1 MSETNVMAND
11 SSGRPRADAS
21 DKELALW
28 MLERMRDSEGFLGV
42 IRDAR
47 SAGGTDILD
56 TPDYVARH
64 KARLAPLYQGAD
76 EETVEVSATVAT
88 LLEKLG
94 ARDLASC
101 NEELLEKALA
111 AYIAK
116 HPKGGEGLPSD
127 WPSTFDAARAEIE
140 GRTTG
145 AFKPGFTAELA
156 ASARAEMVRQAA
168 NDRSHGT
175 ARNGREG

>member
-1 MSETNVMAND
+1 MPND
-11 SSGRPRADAS
+11 LPKAGAA

-28 MLERMRDSEGFLGV
+28 MLERMRDSEEFLGV
-42 IRDAR
+42 IRAAR

-56 TPDYVARH
+56 TPDYIARH
-64 KARLAPLYQGAD
+64 KVRLAPLYQGAD
-76 EETVEVSATVAT
+76 EEAVEVSDTVVA

-116 HPKGGEGLPSD
+116 HPKGGEGLPAD
-127 WPSTFDAARAEIE
+127 WPSTFDLAKAEIE
-140 GRTTG
+140 GRTNG

-156 ASARAEMVRQAA
+156 AAARSEIARQAGA
-168 NDRSHGT
+168 DKSRGSGRDDRSS
-175 ARNGREG
+175 

>member
-1 MSETNVMAND
+1 MPTNPSA
-11 SSGRPRADAS
+11 RPKPDAT
-21 DKELALW
+21 DVELALW

-42 IRDAR
+42 IRAAR

-56 TPDYVARH
+56 TPEYVARH
-64 KARLAPLYQGAD
+64 KSRLAPLYQGAD
-76 EETVEVSATVAT
+76 EETIEASDTVVA

-116 HPKGGEGLPSD
+116 HPDGGEGLPTE

-145 AFKPGFTAELA
+145 AFKPSFTAELA
-156 ASARAEMVRQAA
+156 AAARSEIARQAEA
-168 NDRSHGT
+168 EKS
-175 ARNGREG
+175 RNSGRGR

>member
-1 MSETNVMAND
+1 MPTNPSA
-11 SSGRPRADAS
+11 RPKPDAT
-21 DKELALW
+21 DVELALW

-42 IRDAR
+42 IRAAR

-64 KARLAPLYQGAD
+64 KSRLAPLYQGAD
-76 EETVEVSATVAT
+76 EETIEASDTVVA

-116 HPKGGEGLPSD
+116 HPDGGEGLPTE

-156 ASARAEMVRQAA
+156 AAARSEIARQAES
-168 NDRSHGT
+168 NRGRGS
-175 ARNGREG
+175 GRES

>member
-1 MSETNVMAND
+1 MTNN
-11 SSGRPRADAS
+11 SSGRPKADAS

-28 MLERMRDSEGFLGV
+28 MLERMRASEGFLGV

-76 EETVEVSATVAT
+76 VESFEASDTVVT

-140 GRTTG
+140 GRTKG
-145 AFKPGFTAELA
+145 VFKQGFTAELA
-156 ASARAEMVRQAA
+156 ASARAEMARQAGA
-168 NDRSHGT
+168 DKSRGS
-175 ARNGREG
+175 GRES

>member
-1 MSETNVMAND
+1 MANNVK
-11 SSGRPRADAS
+11 GFPKKDAGEQ
-21 DKELALW
+21 ELALW
-28 MLERMRDSEGFLGV
+28 MLDRMRDSEKFLGV
-42 IRDAR
+42 IRAAR

-64 KARLAPLYQGAD
+64 KSRLAPLYQGAD
-76 EETVEVSATVAT
+76 EETIEASDTVVA

-94 ARDLASC
+94 ARDLVSC
-101 NEELLEKALA
+101 DEELLEKALA

-156 ASARAEMVRQAA
+156 AAARSEIARQSGA
-168 NDRSHGT
+168 DQSRGS
-175 ARNGREG
+175 GRDSGN

>member
-1 MSETNVMAND
+1 MQSNSGTRPNV
-11 SSGRPRADAS
+11 DAT
-21 DKELALW
+21 DVELALW

-42 IRDAR
+42 IRSAR

-64 KARLAPLYQGAD
+64 KARLAPLYQGD
-76 EETVEVSATVAT
+76 NEETIEVSDTVVA

-116 HPKGGEGLPSD
+116 SPKGGEGLPSD

-140 GRTTG
+140 GRTAG

-156 ASARAEMVRQAA
+156 AAARAEMARQASA
-168 NDRSHGT
+168 DKSRSS
-175 ARNGREG
+175 GREG

>member
-1 MSETNVMAND
+1 MANNPN
-11 SSGRPRADAS
+11 GRPKADAP
-21 DKELALW
+21 DKVLALW

-42 IRDAR
+42 LRDAR

-64 KARLAPLYQGAD
+64 KARLAPLYQGGD
-76 EETVEVSATVAT
+76 EETVEMPETVVA

-145 AFKPGFTAELA
+145 VFKPDLTVELA
-156 ASARAEMVRQAA
+156 ASARAELARQAGA
-168 NDRSHGT
+168 DKSRGSDRGSG
-175 ARNGREG
+175 A

>member
-1 MSETNVMAND
+1 MAN
-11 SSGRPRADAS
+11 SPSNQPKAGAS

-42 IRDAR
+42 IRSAR

-76 EETVEVSATVAT
+76 EETVDVSDTVAT

-140 GRTTG
+140 GRTKG

-156 ASARAEMVRQAA
+156 ASARAEMARQAGA
-168 NDRSHGT
+168 DKSRGS
-175 ARNGREG
+175 GRES

>member
-1 MSETNVMAND
+1 MTINSGDRPQAN
-11 SSGRPRADAS
+11 AS

-76 EETVEVSATVAT
+76 EETVEVSAAVAT

-101 NEELLEKALA
+101 
-111 AYIAK
+111 
-116 HPKGGEGLPSD
+116 
-127 WPSTFDAARAEIE
+127 TE
-140 GRTTG
+140 GRTIG

-156 ASARAEMVRQAA
+156 ASARAEMARQAA

>member
-1 MSETNVMAND
+1 MAND
-11 SSGRPRADAS
+11 PNGRPKSDAP

-42 IRDAR
+42 IRAAR

-76 EETVEVSATVAT
+76 EESVEASDTVVA

-116 HPKGGEGLPSD
+116 SPKGGEGLPSN
-127 WPSTFDAARAEIE
+127 WPSTFDAARDEIE

-156 ASARAEMVRQAA
+156 ASARAEMARQAGA
-168 NDRSHGT
+168 DKSRGS
-175 ARNGREG
+175 GRGSGN